1 MTTRSEPP
9 QEPNGHE
16 SSSAWNT
23 RQVPDTG
30 REGRC
35 STALC
40 TVLFGLAITEE
51 LFVLALDEATGA
63 LLEQSATSEWDH
75 CANHQ
80 SRKRAA
86 TGGRFTATVGEH
98 LAA

>member
-1 MTTRSEPP
+1 M
-9 QEPNGHE
+9 
-16 SSSAWNT
+16 
-23 RQVPDTG
+23 
-30 REGRC
+30 
-35 STALC
+35 
-40 TVLFGLAITEE
+40 
-51 LFVLALDEATGA
+51 ALDEATGA